1 MLTLH
6 QQMQRQLRRERF
18 YGSRDSLRSASNA
31 GRFRDTSLSID
42 SRSFLR
48 RSSLFYWRKAY
59 RACSIKRGV
68 RQYAANKLR
77 VRNRASGL
85 LRSDKNTTLNSRV
98 FHCNQVVHT

>member
-18 YGSRDSLRSASNA
+18 YGNRDSLRSASNV
-31 GRFRDTSLSID
+31 GRLRTTLLSID
-42 SRSFLR
+42 SRSFLS
-48 RSSLFYWRKAY
+48 RSGLFYWRKAY

-85 LRSDKNTTLNSRV
+85 LLSDKNTTLNSKA
-98 FHCNQVVHT
+98 HKG